1 METCQKKNCGSVVKI
16 LYYHFV
22 ISNWSDI
29 NISTNKTKKQKT
41 NKKNKKTNKYTKHF
55 FKKESFMEF
64 LHTHHK
70 ILAYPTRP
78 RH

>member
-29 NISTNKTKKQKT
+29 NISTKKKKKQI
-41 NKKNKKTNKYTKHF
+41 KKTQKQTNIQNIF

>member
-55 FKKESFMEF
+55 F
-64 LHTHHK
+64 
-70 ILAYPTRP
+70 
-78 RH
+78 

>member
-29 NISTNKTKKQKT
+29 NISTNKQKNKKQIKKTKKQT
-41 NKKNKKTNKYTKHF
+41 NIQNIFLKKRVLWNSYIHIIRF
-55 FKKESFMEF
+55 
-64 LHTHHK
+64 
-70 ILAYPTRP
+70 
-78 RH
+78 